1 MRYSAA
7 IIFIII
13 LNLFSVLTLIYYSN
27 LSSKIENKNEIII
40 TKILKLENQI
50 KINEIEYILHNDYSY
65 LKKMQKI
72 YNEHYDYNL
81 ISEKSIS
88 YKDFNNFP
96 NNIFKVSSN

>member
-7 IIFIII
+7 IIIIII

-27 LSSKIENKNEIII
+27 LSSEIENKNEIII

-72 YNEHYDYNL
+72 YFHTDESVNINK
-81 ISEKSIS
+81 IIS
-88 YKDFNNFP
+88 YKDFQNNHIE
-96 NNIFKVSSN
+96 NVYTVGTK

>member
-72 YNEHYDYNL
+72 YNEDYDYNL

>member
-27 LSSKIENKNEIII
+27 LSSKIENKNKVFISE
-40 TKILKLENQI
+40 ILKVENQI
-50 KINEIEYILHNDYSY
+50 KINEIEYFLHNNYSY

-72 YNEHYDYNL
+72 YNDDYETKVT
-81 ISEKSIS
+81 SEKSIN
-88 YKDFNNFP
+88 YKDFNNRS
-96 NNIFKVSSN
+96 NNIFKVSSH

>member
-72 YNEHYDYNL
+72 YNEDYDYNL
-81 ISEKSIS
+81 IGEKSIS

-96 NNIFKVSSN
+96 NNIFQVSSN

>member
-72 YNEHYDYNL
+72 YNEDYDYNL
-81 ISEKSIS
+81 IGEKTIS

>member
-7 IIFIII
+7 IIIIII

-27 LSSKIENKNEIII
+27 LSSEIENKNEIII

-72 YNEHYDYNL
+72 YNEDYEYNL
-81 ISEKSIS
+81 NNERIMS
-88 YKDFNNFP
+88 YKNFNNFP

>member
-7 IIFIII
+7 IIIIII

-27 LSSKIENKNEIII
+27 LSSEIENKNEIII

-72 YNEHYDYNL
+72 YNEDYEYNL
-81 ISEKSIS
+81 NNERIMS
-88 YKDFNNFP
+88 YKNFKNFP

>member
-27 LSSKIENKNEIII
+27 LSSKIENKNEINI

-72 YNEHYDYNL
+72 YNEDYDYNL
-81 ISEKSIS
+81 IGEKSIS

>member
-72 YNEHYDYNL
+72 YNEDYDYNL
-81 ISEKSIS
+81 IGEKSIS